1 MTRWSALIVRGILIA
16 GWAQDRFGYR
26 RTLQVCLVWI
36 AAAIFIVFFAP
47 NIYVLFVGEL
57 MCGFPWGAFSS
68 SAVAYASDITPIALR
83 GYLTM

>member
-1 MTRWSALIVRGILIA
+1 MWL
-16 GWAQDRFGYR
+16 
-26 RTLQVCLVWI
+26 

-57 MCGFPWGAFSS
+57 MCGLPWGAFSS